1 MPWARADSGAA
12 ADSLPT
18 LQSVGYFRSV
28 LRKPSKSIAIIYAT
42 LERWPGGIL
51 HGFPLQS
58 FSRVL
63 QQVVKLSIIRPALE
77 GVRYPWCGPPPA
89 REQNDALRIR
99 LLEPGRC
106 IEFDDARLGYARQA
120 PIPTSYKGRL
130 LGHHRV
136 DLIVEDLVLVEIK
149 AVERMNPVFEAQM
162 LTYLRLT
169 RKSLGLLIN
178 FNSRLLKDGIMRL
191 IL

>member
-1 MPWARADSGAA
+1 MWSSSANASRRGMPWARADSGAA

-106 IEFDDARLGYARQA
+106 IEFDDALVVNGVAFGLDHAPLLSVPAVFLRASARLF
-120 PIPTSYKGRL
+120 S
-130 LGHHRV
+130 
-136 DLIVEDLVLVEIK
+136 
-149 AVERMNPVFEAQM
+149 
-162 LTYLRLT
+162 
-169 RKSLGLLIN
+169 
-178 FNSRLLKDGIMRL
+178 
-191 IL
+191 